1 MSCKKLNIGIRA
13 MFAAAILITAA
24 NVPVKAEEEKEMYR
38 LYNKNSG
45 EHLYTAKAGERDDLV
60 KIGWQYE
67 GIGWYA
73 PETSAT
79 PVYRLYNKYGGE
91 HHYTVNEV
99 EKDALVKVG
108 WTDEGIGWDSDDN
121 HTVVLY
127 REYNPNARSCNHN
140 YTTNQKEHE
149 ALIGIGWNNEGTA
162 WYGIKEGNPITP
174 ASEPEKPK
182 GCSVDGKDTRC
193 LTGREAYDEACD
205 FIIENNLYGIGFH
218 FGEASLET
226 ECYVWFLN
234 DGSAGGG
241 ANWQE
246 VYKEDFQAEI
256 RSGKNPLPNY
266 DFCIGG

>member
-1 MSCKKLNIGIRA
+1 MGCKKLNIGIRT

-45 EHLYTAKAGERDDLV
+45 EHFYTAKAGERDDLV

-73 PETSAT
+73 PETSET

-91 HHYTVNEV
+91 HHYTVNEA
-99 EKDALVKVG
+99 EKEALVKAG
-108 WTDEGIGWDSDDN
+108 WIDEGIGWYSDDN
-121 HTVVLY
+121 KTVVLY

-149 ALIGIGWNNEGTA
+149 ALVKMGWNDEGTA

-174 ASEPEKPK
+174 TPEPEKPK

-193 LTGREAYDEACD
+193 LTGREAYDEAYD
-205 FIIENNLYGIGFH
+205 YLEEHDLYIGFH
-218 FGEASLET
+218 FGEANGET

-241 ANWQE
+241 VNWQE

>member
-1 MSCKKLNIGIRA
+1 MGCKKLNIGIRT

-45 EHLYTAKAGERDDLV
+45 EHFYTAKAGERDDLV

-73 PETSAT
+73 PETSET

-91 HHYTVNEV
+91 HHYTVNEA
-99 EKDALVKVG
+99 EKEALVKAG
-108 WTDEGIGWDSDDN
+108 WIDEGIGWYSDDN
-121 HTVVLY
+121 KTVVLY

-149 ALIGIGWNNEGTA
+149 ALVKMGWNDEGTA

-174 ASEPEKPK
+174 TPEPEKPK

-193 LTGREAYDEACD
+193 LTGREAYDEAYD
-205 FIIENNLYGIGFH
+205 YIFEHKLDIGFT